1 MLSQPSENALA
12 LNQISKTYAGKQV
25 LSQLNLAVP
34 YGSVYAFLGN
44 NGEGKSTTIRV
55 LTGLEAPDAGS
66 VTICGDNLYAK
77 RRSLLSRSARF
88 VPDYRL
94 LHRLGG
100 LIDAPSLYPNL
111 TAAEF
116 LSIGCGIKGL
126 PVSEIDRVLAVVSL
140 TGAAKRHI
148 GQFSLGMKQRL
159 AIAHT
164 LLGDPKLLILDE
176 PTNGLDPSGIRDIR
190 QLLSELPASTGTT
203 VFFSTHNLDEV
214 EKMAT
219 RFAVLKDGRIRFES
233 DIPSW
238 KAAQQFNMT
247 LEVGDANAA
256 HTVLLKHGF
265 QSTMTNP
272 NTVRVEGLPRDEQP
286 RLHALLVNEGIEL
299 FQSYQ
304 SKTSLEQWFTNEH
317 TD

>member
-140 TGAAKRHI
+140 TDAAKRLI

-272 NTVRVEGLPRDEQP
+272 NTLRVEGLPRDEQP

>member
-1 MLSQPSENALA
+1 MLSQPSENALS
-12 LNQISKTYAGKQV
+12 LNQICKTYADKQV

-66 VTICGDNLYAK
+66 VTICGNNLYAK
-77 RRSLLSRSARF
+77 RRSLLSRTARF

-94 LHRLGG
+94 LQRLGG

-116 LSIGCGIKGL
+116 LYIGCGIKGL
-126 PVSEIDRVLAVVSL
+126 PVCEIDRVLAVVSL
-140 TGAAKRHI
+140 TDAAKRLI

-219 RFAVLKDGRIRFES
+219 RFAVLKNGRIRFES
-233 DIPSW
+233 DIQSW

-265 QSTMTNP
+265 HSTITHP
-272 NTVRVEGLPRDEQP
+272 NTLRVEGLPRDELP
-286 RLHALLVNEGIEL
+286 RLHTLLVEEGIEL

-304 SKTSLEQWFTNEH
+304 NKTSLEQWFTNEH

>member
-140 TGAAKRHI
+140 TDAAKRLI

-164 LLGDPKLLILDE
+164 LLGDPDLLILDE

-190 QLLSELPASTGTT
+190 QLLSELPACTGTT

-272 NTVRVEGLPRDEQP
+272 NTLRVEGLPRDEQP

>member
-140 TGAAKRHI
+140 TDAAKRLI

-164 LLGDPKLLILDE
+164 LLGDPELLILDE

-190 QLLSELPASTGTT
+190 QLLSELPTRTGTT

-272 NTVRVEGLPRDEQP
+272 NTLRVEGLPRDEQP

>member
-140 TGAAKRHI
+140 TDAAKRLI

-164 LLGDPKLLILDE
+164 LLGDPELLILDE

>member
-140 TGAAKRHI
+140 TDAAKRLI

>member
-140 TGAAKRHI
+140 TDAAKRLI

-272 NTVRVEGLPRDEQP
+272 NTVRVEGLHRDEQP

>member
-140 TGAAKRHI
+140 TDAAKRLI

-233 DIPSW
+233 FPP
-238 KAAQQFNMT
+238 F
-247 LEVGDANAA
+247 VC
-256 HTVLLKHGF
+256 VLSHLAL
-265 QSTMTNP
+265 S
-272 NTVRVEGLPRDEQP
+272 
-286 RLHALLVNEGIEL
+286 LHLSN
-299 FQSYQ
+299 
-304 SKTSLEQWFTNEH
+304 
-317 TD
+317 

>member
-140 TGAAKRHI
+140 TDAAKRLI
-148 GQFSLGMKQRL
+148 GQFSLAMKQRL

-176 PTNGLDPSGIRDIR
+176 PTNGLDPSGMRDIR

>member
-12 LNQISKTYAGKQV
+12 LNQISKSYAGKQV

-55 LTGLEAPDAGS
+55 LTGLEGPDAGS
-66 VTICGDNLYAK
+66 VTICGDSLYAK
-77 RRSLLSRSARF
+77 RRSLLSRSARY

-140 TGAAKRHI
+140 TEAAKRLI

-256 HTVLLKHGF
+256 HTVLLQHGF

-272 NTVRVEGLPRDEQP
+272 NALRVEGLPRDEQP

>member
-140 TGAAKRHI
+140 TDAAKRLI

-203 VFFSTHNLDEV
+203 IFFSTHNLDEV

>member
-1 MLSQPSENALA
+1 MLSQPSKNALA
-12 LNQISKTYAGKQV
+12 LNQIRKTYAGKQV

-34 YGSVYAFLGN
+34 YGSVFAFLGN

-55 LTGLEAPDAGS
+55 LTGLEAPDSGS
-66 VTICGDNLYAK
+66 VTICGDSLYAE

-88 VPDYRL
+88 VPNYRL

-100 LIDAPSLYPNL
+100 LIDAPSLYHNL

-116 LSIGCGIKGL
+116 LSIGCSIKGL
-126 PVSEIDRVLAVVSL
+126 PVGEIDRVLAVVSL
-140 TGAAKRHI
+140 TDAAKRLI

-238 KAAQQFNMT
+238 QAAQKFNMT

-256 HTVLLKHGF
+256 HTVLCKHGF
-265 QSTMTNP
+265 HSTMTNS
-272 NTVRVEGLPRDEQP
+272 NTVLVDRLPRDEQP

-304 SKTSLEQWFTNEH
+304 IKTSLEQWFTNEH

>member
-12 LNQISKTYAGKQV
+12 LNQICKTYADKPV

-66 VTICGDNLYAK
+66 VAICGDSLYT
-77 RRSLLSRSARF
+77 RRRAWLSRSARF

-116 LSIGCGIKGL
+116 LSIGCAIKGL

-140 TGAAKRHI
+140 TNAAKRLI

-164 LLGDPKLLILDE
+164 LLGNPKLLILDE

-219 RFAVLKDGRIRFES
+219 RFAVLKNGRIRFES

-256 HTVLLKHGF
+256 HTELLKHGF
-265 QSTMTNP
+265 RSTITAP
-272 NTVRVEGLPRDEQP
+272 NTVRVDKLPRNEQP
-286 RLHALLVNEGIEL
+286 RLHALLVGAGIEL

-304 SKTSLEQWFTNEH
+304 NKASLEQWFTNEH
-317 TD
+317 SD

>member
-140 TGAAKRHI
+140 TDAAKRLI

-164 LLGDPKLLILDE
+164 LLGDPELLILDE

-203 VFFSTHNLDEV
+203 IFFSTHNLDEV

>member
-1 MLSQPSENALA
+1 MLSQPSKNALA

-140 TGAAKRHI
+140 TDAAKRLI

-203 VFFSTHNLDEV
+203 IYFSTHNLDEV

-256 HTVLLKHGF
+256 HTELLKHGF

-272 NTVRVEGLPRDEQP
+272 NTVRVEGLHRDEQP

>member
-12 LNQISKTYAGKQV
+12 LNQISKSYAGKQV

-55 LTGLEAPDAGS
+55 LTGLEGPDAGS
-66 VTICGDNLYAK
+66 VTICGDSLYAK

-140 TGAAKRHI
+140 TDAAKRLI
-148 GQFSLGMKQRL
+148 GQFCCDSNRVIVHTIIIAFRAVNY
-159 AIAHT
+159 AIFARYREWF
-164 LLGDPKLLILDE
+164 I
-176 PTNGLDPSGIRDIR
+176 
-190 QLLSELPASTGTT
+190 QLQIEDL
-203 VFFSTHNLDEV
+203 
-214 EKMAT
+214 T
-219 RFAVLKDGRIRFES
+219 R
-233 DIPSW
+233 
-238 KAAQQFNMT
+238 M
-247 LEVGDANAA
+247 
-256 HTVLLKHGF
+256 
-265 QSTMTNP
+265 
-272 NTVRVEGLPRDEQP
+272 
-286 RLHALLVNEGIEL
+286 
-299 FQSYQ
+299 
-304 SKTSLEQWFTNEH
+304 
-317 TD
+317 

>member
-12 LNQISKTYAGKQV
+12 LNQISKSYAGKQV

-55 LTGLEAPDAGS
+55 LTGLEGPDAGS
-66 VTICGDNLYAK
+66 VTICGDSLYAK

-140 TGAAKRHI
+140 TDAAKRLI

-164 LLGDPKLLILDE
+164 LLGDPELLILDE

-203 VFFSTHNLDEV
+203 IFFSTHNLDEV

-272 NTVRVEGLPRDEQP
+272 NTVRVEGLHRDEQP

>member
-140 TGAAKRHI
+140 TDAAKRLI

-164 LLGDPKLLILDE
+164 LLGDPELLILDE

-190 QLLSELPASTGTT
+190 QLLSELPTRTGTT

>member
-140 TGAAKRHI
+140 TDAAKRLI

-164 LLGDPKLLILDE
+164 LLGDPELLILDE

-190 QLLSELPASTGTT
+190 QLLSELPACTGTT

>member
-100 LIDAPSLYPNL
+100 MIDAPSLYPNL

-140 TGAAKRHI
+140 TDAAKRLI

-203 VFFSTHNLDEV
+203 IFFSTHNLDEV

-272 NTVRVEGLPRDEQP
+272 NTVRVEGLHRDEQP

>member
-140 TGAAKRHI
+140 TDAAKRLI

-164 LLGDPKLLILDE
+164 LLGDPELLILDE

-203 VFFSTHNLDEV
+203 IFFSTHNLDEV

-272 NTVRVEGLPRDEQP
+272 NTVRVEGLHRDEQP

>member
-140 TGAAKRHI
+140 TDAAKRLI

-164 LLGDPKLLILDE
+164 LLGDPELLILDE

-190 QLLSELPASTGTT
+190 QLLSELPTRTGTT

-272 NTVRVEGLPRDEQP
+272 NTVRVEGLHRDEQP

>member
-140 TGAAKRHI
+140 TDAAKRLI

-203 VFFSTHNLDEV
+203 IFFSTHNLDEV

-272 NTVRVEGLPRDEQP
+272 NTVRVEGLHRDEQP

>member
-140 TGAAKRHI
+140 TDAAKRLI

-164 LLGDPKLLILDE
+164 LLGDPELLILDE

-272 NTVRVEGLPRDEQP
+272 NTLRVEGLPRDEQP

>member
-12 LNQISKTYAGKQV
+12 LNQISKTYADKQV

-66 VTICGDNLYAK
+66 VTICGDSLYAK

-140 TGAAKRHI
+140 TDAAKRLI

-164 LLGDPKLLILDE
+164 LLGDPELLILDE

-233 DIPSW
+233 DTPSW

-247 LEVGDANAA
+247 LEVGDANDA

-272 NTVRVEGLPRDEQP
+272 NTLRVEGLPRDEQP

>member
-1 MLSQPSENALA
+1 MLSQPSVNALA

-140 TGAAKRHI
+140 TDAAKRLI

-164 LLGDPKLLILDE
+164 LLGDPELLILDE

-190 QLLSELPASTGTT
+190 QLLSELPTRTGTT

>member
-116 LSIGCGIKGL
+116 LSIGCRIKGL

-203 VFFSTHNLDEV
+203 IFFSTHNLDEV

>member
-12 LNQISKTYAGKQV
+12 LNQISKSYAGKQV

-140 TGAAKRHI
+140 TDAAKRLI

-190 QLLSELPASTGTT
+190 QLLSELPACTGTT

-272 NTVRVEGLPRDEQP
+272 NTVRVEGLHRDEQP

>member
-12 LNQISKTYAGKQV
+12 LNQISKSYAGKQV

-140 TGAAKRHI
+140 TDAAKRLI

-164 LLGDPKLLILDE
+164 LLGDPELLILDE

-190 QLLSELPASTGTT
+190 QLLSELPTRTGTT

>member
-1 MLSQPSENALA
+1 MLSQPSKNALA

-140 TGAAKRHI
+140 TDAAKRLI

-203 VFFSTHNLDEV
+203 IFFSTHNLDEV

-256 HTVLLKHGF
+256 HTELLKHGF

-272 NTVRVEGLPRDEQP
+272 NTVRVEGLHRDEQP

>member
-140 TGAAKRHI
+140 TDAAKRLI

-164 LLGDPKLLILDE
+164 LLGDPDLLILDE

-190 QLLSELPASTGTT
+190 QLLSELPTRTGTT

-233 DIPSW
+233 AIPSW